1 MQQYCKSSAIH
12 IYSPSYCLY
21 YIQPKII
28 ILHSVNPDFKLVVL
42 IYNKSVQYV
51 KKKNQNVKYKK
62 CR

>member
-12 IYSPSYCLY
+12 IYSPFYCL
-21 YIQPKII
+21 
-28 ILHSVNPDFKLVVL
+28 ILYSAQNNNFNSVNPDFKLVVL

-51 KKKNQNVKYKK
+51 KKKNQNVKHKE